1 MCGIV
6 GYAGPRQA
14 LEVLL
19 EGLRRLEYRGYDS
32 SGVVVLDGRGLQV
45 ERAPG
50 KLSELAAKLKKHP
63 LEGTTGLGHTR
74 WATHGGVNE
83 SNAHPHRSCDGRIAV
98 VQNGIVE
105 NYQELRRE
113 LKGHKFTAATDTE
126 VPAQLSA
133 AKYRKHQSPQ
143 PRRAV
148 AE

>member
-6 GYAGPRQA
+6 GYVGPRPA

-19 EGLRRLEYRGYDS
+19 DGLRRLEYRGYDS
-32 SGVVVLDGRGLQV
+32 SGVVLLNHKGLEV

-50 KLSELAAKLKKHP
+50 KLSALSDRLRAKPLA
-63 LEGTTGLGHTR
+63 GTTGLGHTR

-98 VQNGIVE
+98 VHNGIVE